1 MAPISIDLLLS
12 PDGRFAERTKFNGGK
27 SMVFGTFKIVTNNGV
42 DGISLTISSWQ
53 PKSVCTAVRCEVVV
67 KPPDATY
74 EIRYVSATAMTVQEK
89 KFGSIIIFTRVR

>member
-27 SMVFGTFKIVTNNGV
+27 SMVFGTYKIVTNNG
-42 DGISLTISSWQ
+42 IRLTISTWE
-53 PKSVCTAVRCEVVV
+53 PKQVCTAVRCEVVV

-89 KFGSIIIFTRVR
+89 KFGSIILFTRVR